1 LPEENAEDRREFAGR
16 ESAGVCGVER
26 ETLPRDECQWIPGLS
41 RSATGVPDA
50 LGLLRL
56 LLGV

>member
-1 LPEENAEDRREFAGR
+1 LPEKNADDRREFAGR
-16 ESAGVCGVER
+16 ESAGVCGVKG
-26 ETLPRDECQWIPGLS
+26 ETLPRDERRWIPGWS

-56 LLGV
+56 LLGA